1 MFRTGLNRGAA
12 AVPLTE
18 RLPWA
23 YFADR
28 GIVFLKY
35 GGFMR
40 TLRFRG
46 GDAASMSEAELI
58 AVMRRLHDTLRRVRG
73 QMSLHIEARRVPAS
87 GYPGY
92 DLSDRERRRQ
102 WPDPVSFLFDEER
115 RESGGRTMHV
125 CRLDGGGSI
134 IR

>member
-23 YFADR
+23 YFADP

-46 GDAASMSEAELI
+46 GDAASMSEAELDAACAGSMTPCAGF
-58 AVMRRLHDTLRRVRG
+58 AVR
-73 QMSLHIEARRVPAS
+73 
-87 GYPGY
+87 
-92 DLSDRERRRQ
+92 
-102 WPDPVSFLFDEER
+102 
-115 RESGGRTMHV
+115 
-125 CRLDGGGSI
+125 
-134 IR
+134 